1 MNYNQLEKMS
11 EINFELE
18 IYEDTIFRLQRKIA
32 NEKQKTKVNQS
43 ILGRLNSKLKKSH
56 DQYCEL
62 YLMKYEI

>member
-43 ILGRLNSKLKKSH
+43 ILGRLNYKLRKTH